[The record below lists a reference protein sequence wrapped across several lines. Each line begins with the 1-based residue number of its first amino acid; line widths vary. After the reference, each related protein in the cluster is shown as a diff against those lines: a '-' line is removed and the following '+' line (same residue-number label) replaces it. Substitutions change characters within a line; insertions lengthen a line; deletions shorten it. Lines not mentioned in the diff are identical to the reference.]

1 MPVVSQASNLK
12 EDQDSVGGANYNSL
26 SPAERLQLL
35 HLLCCDR
42 LESKRALVAA
52 PVHVGSSDAIAAGQP
67 VDDDVNSDLH
77 KLEEDDMC
85 ESVFV

>member
-1 MPVVSQASNLK
+1 MSVLSQASNLK

-42 LESKRALVAA
+42 LESKRTLVAA
-52 PVHVGSSDAIAAGQP
+52 PVHVASSNATAAGTA
-67 VDDDVNSDLH
+67 VDDDVNPDLRTL
-77 KLEEDDMC
+77 KDDDMC
-85 ESVFV
+85 ESV